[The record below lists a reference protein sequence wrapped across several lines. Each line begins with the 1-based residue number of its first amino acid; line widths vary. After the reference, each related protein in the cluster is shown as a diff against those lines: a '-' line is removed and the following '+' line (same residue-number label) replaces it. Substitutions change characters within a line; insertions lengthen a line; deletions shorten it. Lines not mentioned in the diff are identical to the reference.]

1 MRTAHRL
8 VAPAQLAGATPTALV
23 GDAGLWLSVGH
34 AWAAAADGL
43 LSLAAAVVPTSRLA
57 ALAGQSAPLSSALVA
72 GSALASPSA
81 TPGRLASLSA
91 ACSSDLAGLFCPLVD
106 DPLAPMWI
114 SVLKLCSGSCV
125 AAS

>member
-1 MRTAHRL
+1 MRTAHRR

-72 GSALASPSA
+72 QSPLASSSP
-81 TPGRLASLSA
+81 TLGRLASLSA
-91 ACSSDLAGLFCPLVD
+91 ALSYHLACLLFTLVD
-106 DPLAPMWI
+106 DPMAPMWI
-114 SVLKLCSGSCV
+114 SVLKL
-125 AAS
+125 